1 MYNYYIV
8 SFPRL
13 GTHRSPGCKLINCI
27 YSLLFLFE
35 NQSLHSRKIKEY
47 TSNNLYIIHLL
58 QKGNLNLKVLGSDS
72 FNILNLQMMSDE
84 DWMLETLI
92 VIYAEGMILT
102 LKEKWFDC
110 VFYFQ
115 FNKTRKED
123 KNNFILIEIFSCEIF
138 WAKAFFKDDIFASYE
153 ILHLLLFKDFY
164 LFMWILLR

>member
-1 MYNYYIV
+1 MVFGN
-8 SFPRL
+8 RTL
-13 GTHRSPGCKLINCI
+13 D
-27 YSLLFLFE
+27 
-35 NQSLHSRKIKEY
+35 SRKIAEY
-47 TSNNLYIIHLL
+47 TLNNLYIIHLL

-138 WAKAFFKDDIFASYE
+138 
-153 ILHLLLFKDFY
+153 
-164 LFMWILLR
+164 